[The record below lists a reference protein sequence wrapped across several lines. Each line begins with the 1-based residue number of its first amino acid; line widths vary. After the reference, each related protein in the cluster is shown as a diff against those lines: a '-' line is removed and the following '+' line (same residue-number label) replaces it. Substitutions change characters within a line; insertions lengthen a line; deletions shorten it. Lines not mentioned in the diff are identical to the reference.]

1 MRWWTEL
8 FHRLGRL
15 KVEPLSSDV
24 VKMSPAAVL
33 DRVTGGRGA
42 LAIKYSMVSVIG
54 VTTTQVLL
62 LLLIGILDRPPVA
75 SNIAAVSICSIPVFL
90 LNKRWVWNHDGKV
103 SIRREVLPFWVFT
116 LAGLLLSTGLV
127 ALAHS
132 TSDSQVLVMAASVG
146 GFGILWV
153 AKFLFLDQIMFGHSE
168 LEEVVSQEDAL
179 VRTVVEPA

>member
-1 MRWWTEL
+1 SHPREL
-8 FHRLGRL
+8 GTL
-15 KVEPLSSDV
+15 KFEAVSSDV
-24 VKMSPAAVL
+24 VNMSPAAVL

-62 LLLIGILDRPPVA
+62 VLFIGILDRHPVG
-75 SNIAAVSICSIPVFL
+75 SNVAAVSLCAVPVFF

-103 SIRREVLPFWVFT
+103 SFRREVLPFWVFT

-132 TSDSQVLVMAASVG
+132 MSDSQVLVMAANLG
-146 GFGILWV
+146 GFGVLWV
-153 AKFLFLDQIMFGHSE
+153 AKFLFLDQVMFGHSE
-168 LEEVVSQEDAL
+168 REEVLSQEPGVL
-179 VRTVVEPA
+179 GVEPA